1 MSGQREANWQ
11 VKMRGAS
18 AAFAQKNMANNLF
31 SPEAREAISRYP
43 ILASIP
49 ISKHV
54 LTCARNLD
62 ALPAADRV
70 RALDRFE
77 LQDTDVLAALAEV
90 PPMLNRAERLI
101 ADAPLARLIG
111 VIERPKER

>member
-31 SPEAREAISRYP
+31 SPEAKEVISRYP
-43 ILASIP
+43 ILASVP
-49 ISKHV
+49 VSHYV

-62 ALPAADRV
+62 ALPAVDRAT
-70 RALDRFE
+70 ALDRFE

-90 PPMLNRAERLI
+90 PPMLNRAARFI
-101 ADAPLARLIG
+101 ADAQLASLIA
-111 VIERPKER
+111 VIEWPKER